1 MYTVNCPWHVFHIV
15 YVGSFWVE
23 HLKEKKTCFIL
34 FQGWK
39 RCIFWICGNIRYFPC
54 TPEGYKILE
63 LESLRAPSDRS
74 LWGSRAKLS
83 LFGHF
88 SDPNC
93 FVTPFQV
100 SFTEILS
107 VFFDDNKHACQS
119 LPFFFSVNDIASGE
133 FCGFPEDFHALFAE
147 KIFVYRYLIFQ
158 YSH

>member
-83 LFGHF
+83 VWALFRPKLFCYAISGF
-88 SDPNC
+88 FYWN
-93 FVTPFQV
+93 
-100 SFTEILS
+100 SFS
-107 VFFDDNKHACQS
+107 VFRWQQACM
-119 LPFFFSVNDIASGE
+119 PKFTIFFSVNDIASGE